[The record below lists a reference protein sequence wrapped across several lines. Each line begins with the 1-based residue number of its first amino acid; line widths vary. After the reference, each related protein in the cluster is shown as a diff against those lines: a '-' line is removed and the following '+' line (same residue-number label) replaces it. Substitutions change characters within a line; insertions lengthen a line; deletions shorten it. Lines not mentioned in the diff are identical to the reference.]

1 MGRIVDKQLFNL
13 IHDYFTLYL
22 PNYKSASE
30 HTLRSYR
37 KALDELLEFIKQ
49 KHGISLF
56 EVSFDKITRD
66 LLQEFMVYL
75 REEKKC
81 KDSTSNLRLTCIKAF
96 LKYCAE
102 SDAALT
108 KYYLS
113 TDGVAVRTVPD
124 NNLIDYLS
132 EKAVRAIIAQPD
144 IETDMGQ
151 RDMFFM
157 ILLYDTGAR
166 VDEMLHARICDVK
179 TESPATMLLFGKG
192 KKYRQVPLSART
204 VSHYK
209 KYLKKFHPGEDAYSQ
224 EYIFYTI
231 HDGEHHKMSDN
242 NVRIFMRRYGREA
255 QRLCPE
261 IPDNVHP
268 HLFRH
273 SRAMHLYQG
282 GMDLTLVSQWLG
294 HANLQTTL
302 IYAHADTEQKRK
314 AIELAEHSGSP
325 TKENPSTGRYTIN
338 DEETL
343 KRLYG
348 LL

>member
-1 MGRIVDKQLFNL
+1 MGRIADKQLFNL

-49 KHGISLF
+49 KYKISLF
-56 EVSFDKITRD
+56 EVSFEKINRD
-66 LLQEFMVYL
+66 LLQEFMTYL

-81 KDSTSNLRLTCIKAF
+81 KDSTCNLRLACIKAF

-113 TDGVAVRTVPD
+113 TDGVAVRTVSE

-179 TESPATMLLFGKG
+179 TDSPATMLLFGKG

-224 EYIFYTI
+224 EYIFYTV

-255 QRLCPE
+255 QRLCSE

-325 TKENPSTGRYTIN
+325 TKKNPSTGRYTID

>member
-1 MGRIVDKQLFNL
+1 MGRIADKQLFNL

-49 KHGISLF
+49 KYGISLF
-56 EVSFDKITRD
+56 EVSFEKINRD
-66 LLQEFMVYL
+66 LLQEFMTYL

-81 KDSTSNLRLTCIKAF
+81 KDSTCNLRLTCIRAF

-113 TDGVAVRTVPD
+113 TDGVAVRTVSE

-132 EKAVRAIIAQPD
+132 EKAVRAIVAQPD

-192 KKYRQVPLSART
+192 KKYRKVPLSAKT

-242 NVRIFMRRYGREA
+242 NVRTFMRRYGREA

-314 AIELAEHSGSP
+314 AIELAEHSDSP
-325 TKENPSTGRYTIN
+325 TKKNPSPGRYTID